1 MKIAFVVQ
9 EFPAL
14 SETFILNQIS
24 GLIDLGHEVDIY
36 AIQPRSQDTKV
47 HPDVRK
53 YHLRSRTFYAT
64 KIPKNRWQ
72 KWLKGLGLIAANF
85 HKAPQ
90 AIARLLYSQAT
101 SQVSRITLI
110 YELIPWLQRSRT
122 YDIIHCH
129 FGMNGV
135 KAAVLKEIGAIQGR
149 LITVFHGFDIT
160 LYLQEAGDRVYDRL
174 LSTADLLMPI
184 SQLWQQKL
192 IELGGDKNKI
202 VVHHMGIDCQQFIFQ
217 PRQSDRVVRAITIA
231 RLVEK
236 KGVEYGIRAVAKLA
250 KEFPQLEYQIVGD
263 GCLKNELQRLIQE
276 LNITDKVKLLGWKQQ
291 QEIAEL
297 LAQAHIFMAP
307 SVTSKNG
314 DREGIP
320 VSLMEAMA
328 CGMPI
333 LSTMHSGIPELVED
347 GKSGFLV
354 AERDADALAEKLK
367 YLVQNPEIW
376 REMGTAGRECVEKY
390 YNIKRLNSQL
400 VDIYHKLLNAELENL
415 I

>member
-1 MKIAFVVQ
+1 MIKMKIAFVVQ

-36 AIQPRSQDTKV
+36 AIEPRSQDSKV
-47 HPDVRK
+47 HPDVEK
-53 YHLRSRTFYAT
+53 YCLRSRTYYAAT
-64 KIPKNRWQ
+64 MPNNRWQ
-72 KWLKGLGLIAANF
+72 QWLKGLGLLATNF
-85 HKAPQ
+85 HKAPY
-90 AIARLLYSQAT
+90 AIARLLYSQ
-101 SQVSRITLI
+101 SVRQVSRLGLI
-110 YELIPWLQRSRT
+110 YELIPWLRRSRS

-160 LYLQEAGDRVYDRL
+160 LYLQQVGDRVYDRL

-184 SQLWQQKL
+184 SKLWQQKL
-192 IELGGDKNKI
+192 IELGGDEKKI
-202 VVHHMGIDCQQFIFQ
+202 IVHHMGIDCHQFTFQ
-217 PRQSDRVVRAITIA
+217 PRQYSDRVVRVITIA

-236 KGVEYGIRAVAKLA
+236 KGVEYGIRAVAKLT

-263 GCLKNELQRLIQE
+263 GCLKDELQRLIQE
-276 LNITDKVKLLGWKQQ
+276 LEVTDKVKLLGWKQQ
-291 QEIAEL
+291 QEITEL

-307 SVTSKNG
+307 SVTSRNG

-333 LSTMHSGIPELVED
+333 LSTMHSGIPELVEH

-354 AERDADALAEKLK
+354 PERDADALAEKLS
-367 YLVQNPEIW
+367 YLLKNPEVW
-376 REMGTAGRECVEKY
+376 QKMGIAGRACVEKY
-390 YNIKRLNSQL
+390 YNIKRLNGQL
-400 VDIYHKLLNAELENL
+400 VDIYQKLLSA
-415 I
+415 

>member
-14 SETFILNQIS
+14 SETFILNQIL

-36 AIQPRSQDTKV
+36 AIQPRSQDSKV
-47 HPDVRK
+47 HPDVEK
-53 YHLRSRTFYAT
+53 YRLRSRTYYAA
-64 KIPKNRWQ
+64 KMPVNRWQ
-72 KWLKGLGLIAANF
+72 KWLKGLGLIATHF

-90 AIARLLYSQAT
+90 PITRLLLSSQSA
-101 SQVSRITLI
+101 SAVSRLTLI
-110 YELIPWLQRSRT
+110 YELIPWLERSRS

-135 KAAVLKEIGAIQGR
+135 KAAILREMGAIQGR

-160 LYLQEAGDRVYDRL
+160 LYLQEVGNRVYDRL
-174 LSTADLLMPI
+174 LFTADLLMPI
-184 SQLWQQKL
+184 SKLWQQKL
-192 IELGGDKNKI
+192 IELGGEEKKI
-202 VVHHMGIDCQQFIFQ
+202 VVHHMGIDCNRFVFQ
-217 PRQSDRVVRAITIA
+217 PRQSSDRVVRIITIA

-236 KGVEYGIRAVAKLA
+236 KGIEYGIRAVAKLA
-250 KEFPQLEYQIVGD
+250 KEFPYLEYQIIGD
-263 GCLKNELQRLIQE
+263 GDLKDDLQRLIQE
-276 LNITDKVKLLGWKQQ
+276 LKINDKVKLIGWKQQ

-307 SVTSKNG
+307 SVTSRNG

-328 CGMPI
+328 CGMPV
-333 LSTMHSGIPELVED
+333 LSTVHSGIPELVED

-354 AERDADALAEKLK
+354 AERDTDALAEKLK
-367 YLVQNPEIW
+367 YLVQNPELW
-376 REMGTAGRECVEKY
+376 EKMGAAGREYVEKH
-390 YNIKRLNSQL
+390 YNIQRLNGDL
-400 VDIYHKLLNAELENL
+400 VDIYHKLLNA
-415 I
+415 